1 MGNGKK
7 TPQSEKQKLMKK
19 SFLQKK
25 DIYTAY
31 ASLQYLNGI
40 INNNLPNY
48 KVEAE
53 ALAPK
58 QDDMDVKENKGSY
71 AETNSKRKKSLAELE
86 EEAEC

>member
-1 MGNGKK
+1 M
-7 TPQSEKQKLMKK
+7 
-19 SFLQKK
+19 K

-48 KVEAE
+48 KVDAE
-53 ALAPK
+53 VLAPK

-71 AETNSKRKKSLAELE
+71 INSNSKRKKSLAELE